1 MKIYKYVGD
10 GVGVPGLPHQ
20 ISEDEAK
27 QLGVSEI
34 LKDAI
39 TAGNYELETTKKKPK
54 EVADG

>member
-10 GVGVPGLPHQ
+10 GLGVPGLPHQ
-20 ISEDEAK
+20 ITEDEAK
-27 QLGVSEI
+27 QLGISEI

-39 TAGNYELETTKKKPK
+39 AAGNYKLETTKKKPK